1 MKLNMPTTP
10 KLGKKST
17 KTWEDGKD
25 KFEGHLE
32 EAEGHMEIVAATE
45 EHPEEEM
52 EAVGEATSL
61 ALAFLGAT
69 TPPGVVAFL
78 WAFFCLIADKAGI
91 EALSKF
97 AESDDTTLIVFLV
110 GLLWDGICGQFG
122 KSNLK
127 KNKFFCSLLFTYQL
141 FFTYFF

>member
-1 MKLNMPTTP
+1 MDNIRFLFV
-10 KLGKKST
+10 SVI
-17 KTWEDGKD
+17 DCC
-25 KFEGHLE
+25 
-32 EAEGHMEIVAATE
+32 
-45 EHPEEEM
+45 
-52 EAVGEATSL
+52 

-110 GLLWDGICGQFG
+110 GGGR
-122 KSNLK
+122 
-127 KNKFFCSLLFTYQL
+127 
-141 FFTYFF
+141 